1 MTKPNEDF
9 HSGRPASSEEERL
22 RSTGVRTKGQV
33 FHVESAPAFTDY
45 GGELRI
51 PVHPLAGSVSAMA
64 ISYKL
69 EPGEKSRVI
78 VLSMSEC
85 GLNVVQG
92 QGKIWIGETAHEFA
106 VGDLAF
112 VPVQARFSVANTGN
126 EPLVLLGLISP
137 PDPNMLRAAGLWL
150 E

>member
-1 MTKPNEDF
+1 MTKPNEVF
-9 HSGRPASSEEERL
+9 HSGRPGSVDEVRG
-22 RSTGVRTKGQV
+22 RSHGARSKGEV
-33 FHVESAPAFTDY
+33 FHVASSPATTAY

-51 PVHPLAGSVSAMA
+51 PIHPLAGSVSAMA

-78 VLSMSEC
+78 VFGMSEC
-85 GLNVVQG
+85 GLSVVQG

-112 VPVQARFSVANTGN
+112 VPVQARFSVANTGDD
-126 EPLVLLGLISP
+126 PLVMLGLISP

-150 E
+150 D